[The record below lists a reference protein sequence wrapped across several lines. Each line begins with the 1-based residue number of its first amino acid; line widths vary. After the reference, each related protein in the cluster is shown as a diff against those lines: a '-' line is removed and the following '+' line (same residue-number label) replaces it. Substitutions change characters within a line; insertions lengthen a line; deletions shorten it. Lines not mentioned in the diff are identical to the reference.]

1 MSQPGSQE
9 FQNRTVIVTG
19 AAGSIGAPLCL
30 ALARAGANV
39 VANDYGC
46 SASGEGSSSDPVT
59 ELVEKIKA
67 EGLVAISDTHD
78 VSTEAKAIVD
88 AAVAKFGQ
96 VDVIIN
102 NAGIIQYGDV
112 ETQGPDVVEKIFQV
126 NALGAYALC
135 HYAWPHMKRQGY
147 GRVVNFTSDS
157 IFGMVNSSAYVMAR
171 GAMLGITRSLALEGA
186 PHGILVNTVAPSAFS
201 RLVADVSKDL
211 PTAQLEWFKATYTG
225 ESNLPVIMALASE
238 KVALSGEIWNSGA
251 YCIGRDILGTTKNI
265 TDINTTDDC
274 LKAMEKLKEGGLD
287 WAEPKSVPEFLGFK
301 SGQI

>member
-1 MSQPGSQE
+1 MSQRYPKE
-9 FQNRTVIVTG
+9 FHNRTAIVTG

-46 SASGEGSSSDPVT
+46 SVSGEGSSSDQVT
-59 ELVEKIKA
+59 QLVEKIKE

-88 AAVAKFGQ
+88 AAIASFGR

-102 NAGIIQYGDV
+102 NAGIIEYGAV
-112 ETQGPDVVEKIFQV
+112 ENQSPGVVQKIFQV

-157 IFGMVNSSAYVMAR
+157 IFGLVNSSGYVMAR

-186 PHGILVNTVAPSAFS
+186 PHGILVNTVAPAAFS
-201 RLVADVSKDL
+201 RMMAEVSRDI
-211 PTAQLEWFKATYTG
+211 PTAQLEWIKAKYTG
-225 ESNLPVIMALASE
+225 ESNLPVLMALASE
-238 KVALSGEIWNSGA
+238 KITLSGEIWHSGA
-251 YCIGRDILGTTKNI
+251 YSVGRGILGTTKNR
-265 TDINTTDDC
+265 TDIHTTDDC
-274 LKAMEKLKEGGLD
+274 IKAMEKLKAEESD
-287 WAEPKSVPEFLGFK
+287 WAEPKSVSEFLSFK
-301 SGQI
+301 AT